1 MRRCQRCH
9 DSILVVYVKF
19 MARHECSISL
29 FVAVP
34 SSSFSTTNPEEE
46 AVASQPHF
54 IKSTTGGWKKQEELK
69 RWEQNIETVQPEK
82 FEGEHQIFKE
92 LVH

>member
-1 MRRCQRCH
+1 
-9 DSILVVYVKF
+9 
-19 MARHECSISL
+19 MARHEFLISL

-54 IKSTTGGWKKQEELK
+54 IKSTAGSWQKQEELK

-82 FEGEHQIFKE
+82 FEGEHQTFKE